1 MLSVLR
7 RSGSEKSIVPTV
19 VVLLLAVT
27 ASWAEEAAPAAPATP
42 ASQAPAATTPSGRQK
57 PPPAPV
63 VPITETTTLSGTL
76 KTDLKGVWLL
86 VVNVPLAPGKFKTF
100 PELFKVT
107 TADGKAPTFHLLDVL
122 LPPDIADTVKGAN
135 RRFEAWQPDAAT
147 LKTLQQSWSKLPPAK
162 EKAIDD
168 LLFQQINYTAIGPD
182 KYGEVFA
189 RRDESLDKIL
199 KASADQFAVLIEEK
213 YQPRDLGPNSRVAQL
228 MGRNAVYGVTA
239 VEKDK
244 IKGDALTD
252 FIVAGPGYPLPY
264 KLVSPFVMYRLA
276 Q

>member
-1 MLSVLR
+1 MSTNMR
-7 RSGSEKSIVPTV
+7 TPRTEKRIVCAAV
-19 VVLLLAVT
+19 GLLLAAT
-27 ASWAEEAAPAAPATP
+27 AGRAEDTTATAPVAAATP
-42 ASQAPAATTPSGRQK
+42 AAAAAVSPRIK

-63 VPITETTTLSGTL
+63 VPITESSSLSGKL

-107 TADGKAPTFHLLDVL
+107 PGENGPTFHLLDVL
-122 LPPDIADTVKGAN
+122 MPGDIGAAVASAN

-147 LKTLQQSWSKLPPAK
+147 LNTLRQNWSKLEPAK
-162 EKAIDD
+162 MKAIDE
-168 LLFQQINYTAIGPD
+168 LLYQQINYTVVAPD

-189 RRDESLDKIL
+189 RRDETLDKIL
-199 KASADQFAVLIEEK
+199 KSSADHFALMVEEK
-213 YQPRDLGPNSRVAQL
+213 FQPRDLGENSRVAQV
-228 MGRNAVYGVTA
+228 MGRNAIYGVTS

-252 FIVAGPGYPLPY
+252 FIVAGPGYPMPY
-264 KLVSPFVMYRLA
+264 KLLSPFVMYRLA